1 MQLGN
6 GGMCHHHDVFAFYV
20 LMFVLTQSQV
30 GHLCRQMAGE
40 SYFLGVFGFL
50 FVSICVTAVF
60 SFNCFSPH
68 GAGSAGERSRTQGRA
83 VDSRAGS
90 LHW

>member
-1 MQLGN
+1 MQLEN
-6 GGMCHHHDVFAFYV
+6 GETCHHHDFFAYYV

-30 GHLCRQMAGE
+30 GHLLTQMAGE

-60 SFNCFSPH
+60 SFHLFFASWRWVRW
-68 GAGSAGERSRTQGRA
+68 G
-83 VDSRAGS
+83 
-90 LHW
+90 